1 MTSPPPPSYGKQ
13 DYWESRFKD
22 NKTSYDWLEHATKLD
37 AEIAEALALSKTDRP
52 KILHIGCGTSML
64 SIHLRAFVNDPTQ
77 IQHIDFSAE
86 AIEWGRNL
94 EKETF
99 CFVLDDEDDDDDDE
113 DEEGEVGKAAEFP
126 EGFGKAEEQ
135 LRNEVPMMKWT
146 QTSLLD
152 LQSVISTCE
161 LGGYQVIVDKSC
173 CDAIAC
179 ASWVQ
184 IPMPFFLCTEDA
196 DPSVSPSGSDFTTED
211 EYSIYPINLLAIHLA
226 LVAKPAARWI
236 ALSYS
241 KDRWPFCP
249 DESMLESTA
258 ADQALPKGLLDSGF
272 PDPAKLW
279 SLIKKESIMVK
290 TTGENVEHSGHWI
303 YVFERTDLEIKVQG
317 T

>member
-1 MTSPPPPSYGKQ
+1 MTSPPPPSYGTQ
-13 DYWESRFKD
+13 EYWESRFKH
-22 NKTSYDWLEHATKLD
+22 NKTTYDWLEHATKLD
-37 AEIAEALALSKTDRP
+37 AEIAEALTLSKLDRP
-52 KILHIGCGTSML
+52 LVLHIGSGTSML

-99 CFVLDDEDDDDDDE
+99 CFVLDDEDDELDDN
-113 DEEGEVGKAAEFP
+113 VEFP

-179 ASWVQ
+179 ASWVK
-184 IPMPFFLCTEDA
+184 IPIPFFLCTENANSNSSTID
-196 DPSVSPSGSDFTTED
+196 SDMFTED
-211 EYSIYPINLLAIHLA
+211 EYSIYPLNLLAIHLA

-249 DESMLESTA
+249 DDSMPESRAAEQGLPNELLEN
-258 ADQALPKGLLDSGF
+258 GF

-279 SLIKKESIMVK
+279 SLIKKEPIVET
-290 TTGENVEHSGHWI
+290 TTGEGVEHSGHWI
-303 YVFERTDLEIKVQG
+303 YVFERTNLEIKVQG
-317 T
+317 TGKNEKRLV